1 MDALTGEFPT
11 ETVNV
16 RGRSFQIYNHPAVAT
31 EARAFANGFGGGY
44 QRFLDAVLPG
54 CDRMIDC
61 GAYMG
66 FTTLY
71 AASHGV
77 DVTAFEPS
85 RTNFQFLSMN
95 VEMNPDLADRIGM
108 YSYGIGIRDERVTLY
123 AQHFADR
130 EASVFPLVER
140 DRVMTGMPEAVVEM
154 RGAADVLQRMGV
166 NRRTLLNIDIEGGE
180 YTVLPAI
187 ADLLAD
193 RKPWLLVSF
202 HPFNLAAERD
212 PYDAALRR
220 LRGSLQAAEATAS
233 YRYMHLFGEG
243 DWCTIEREER
253 FAFLQRYLLQPKSM
267 SGIASPQYGFVDA
280 VAFSDEP
287 LPPGA

>member
-1 MDALTGEFPT
+1 MDALAGEFAN

-16 RGRSFQIYNHPAVAT
+16 YGRSFQIYNHPVVNA
-31 EARAFANGFGGGY
+31 EARAFAHGFGGGY
-44 QRFLDAVLPG
+44 QRFLDAVLPN

-71 AASHGV
+71 AACHGV

-85 RTNFQFLSMN
+85 RMNFQFLSMN
-95 VEMNPDLADRIGM
+95 IEVNPDLAERIGV
-108 YSYGIGIRDERVTLY
+108 YSHGIGTRDERVTLY
-123 AQHFADR
+123 AHHFADR
-130 EASVFPLVER
+130 EASVFPMVER
-140 DRVMTGMPEAVVEM
+140 DQAISGMPEAVVEM
-154 RGAADVLQRMGV
+154 RAAADVLQRAGI

-180 YTVLPAI
+180 YAVLPAI

-202 HPFNLAAERD
+202 HPYNIAAERD

-220 LRGSLQAAEATAS
+220 LAGSLQVAEATAS
-233 YRYMHLFGEG
+233 YRYMHLFADGE
-243 DWCTIEREER
+243 WCTIGSEER
-253 FAFLQRYLLQPKSM
+253 FAFLQRYLLQAKTMP
-267 SGIASPQYGFVDA
+267 GIASPQYGFVDA
-280 VAFSDEP
+280 VAFSDELLP
-287 LPPGA
+287 LGA